1 MQNPPIHLQLRSL
14 CQNGHLHGGT
24 DSPSKVP
31 RIEVSEIRAPTQH
44 GEGAKKRAQSST
56 KVQRIGTISEALA
69 QIQDFARNGDWERQ
83 IASVLDLL
91 DTQLDPKEIEKA
103 REVQMATLVE
113 KDFAVPKLKQDF
125 SKKSKLFH

>member
-1 MQNPPIHLQLRSL
+1 MEERILRPKSRGLKCQKSGHQLNMVKG
-14 CQNGHLHGGT
+14 Q
-24 DSPSKVP
+24 
-31 RIEVSEIRAPTQH
+31 
-44 GEGAKKRAQSST
+44 KKRAQSST

-69 QIQDFARNGDWERQ
+69 QIQDFARNGGWERQ